1 MAHVLTIPKNL
12 THGEELIVVT
22 RREYENLQRR
32 LVEIKDAL
40 GKIRRGERE
49 LKQGKTRAIRS
60 LAELRS

>member
-1 MAHVLTIPKNL
+1 MGHVLTIPKNL
-12 THGEELIVVT
+12 THGEELIIVT

-32 LVEIKDAL
+32 LLEIKDAL

>member
-49 LKQGKTRAIRS
+49 LKQGKTLAIRS